1 MVRKLGPVGD
11 IGLWPANGLPDG
23 WLRCD
28 GSVYDP
34 LVYSDLFAV
43 IGSLYGTAGG
53 VIGAWSNPAS
63 GTGSNFVDV
72 AFSPTLNRFS
82 ALTGGTVVKYSDDGG
97 ATVLAG
103 TALPTPTG
111 FTNVIA
117 RAVKWSDFYGRFIA
131 AVNADQTGGS
141 NDQAFIYTSLD
152 GITYTV
158 ANNGLP
164 ILPLT
169 TLFDIEVRDNIVIL
183 PVGSGQVLR
192 STDLQAWTLITAIIG
207 GGVFRGVAASPT
219 QFAVVG
225 DAGQLA
231 TSPDG
236 SAGTWTTRASG
247 TANQL
252 VSVAYSQ
259 PLGQFLA
266 VSSSASAGSARYSDN
281 DGATWAAATAPSSAS
296 GTGDRVRW
304 LGSFYLA
311 ASSTNGRF
319 IQRDTATTAA
329 VDVSTGAGQNP
340 VSIATSGTRLVAVH
354 AGGDWRT
361 SALTLD
367 TRLPDFVDRFP
378 LGASA
383 TRALGT
389 RGGSFTTGGP
399 SATSPTNL
407 IVVGQVADQNH
418 THQAVPPY
426 QAVHFIIKAQPDPDA
441 VYPAAFDPV
450 AYATGNGVIS
460 YRPPG

>member
-11 IGLWPANGLPDG
+11 IGLWPAAGLPDG

-28 GSVYDP
+28 GSTYDP
-34 LVYSDLFAV
+34 LVYPDLFSV

-53 VIGAWSNPAS
+53 IIGAWSNPAS
-63 GTGSNFVDV
+63 GTGANFADV
-72 AFSPTLNRFS
+72 AYSPTLNRFS
-82 ALTGGTVVKYSDDGG
+82 ALTGGTVVKYSNDGG
-97 ATVLAG
+97 ATVLTG
-103 TALPTPTG
+103 TVLPTPTG

-117 RAVKWSDFYGRFIA
+117 RGVKWSDFYGLFIA

-141 NDQAFIYTSLD
+141 NDQAFIYTSAD

-183 PVGSGQVLR
+183 PVGSGQLIR
-192 STDLQAWTLITAIIG
+192 STDLQTWSLITAIVG
-207 GGVFRGVAASPT
+207 GGVLRGAAASPT
-219 QFAVVG
+219 QFVVVG
-225 DAGQLA
+225 DGGVIA

-236 SAGTWTTRASG
+236 AVGTWTTRASG
-247 TANQL
+247 TASNL

-266 VSSSASAGSARYSDN
+266 VGAVAAGATRYSDN
-281 DGATWAAATAPSSAS
+281 DGATWAAATSPSSAS
-296 GTGDRVRW
+296 GNGDRVRW

-319 IQRDTATTAA
+319 IRRDTATTAA

-340 VSIATSGTRLVAVH
+340 VAVATSGTRLVAVH

-361 SALTLD
+361 AALTLD

-383 TRALGT
+383 TRSLGT
-389 RGGSFTTGGP
+389 RGGSFTTGTP
-399 SATSPTNL
+399 SSTSPTNL
-407 IVVGQVADQNH
+407 IVVGNVAADTH

-441 VYPAAFDPV
+441 AYPAAFDPV